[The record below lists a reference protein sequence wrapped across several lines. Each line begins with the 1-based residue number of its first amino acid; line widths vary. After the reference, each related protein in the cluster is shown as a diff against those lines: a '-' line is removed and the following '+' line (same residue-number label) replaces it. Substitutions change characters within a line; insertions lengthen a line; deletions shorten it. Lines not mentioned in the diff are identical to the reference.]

1 MSDVESPQPD
11 GLIAPLTQPER
22 PADVVQTGAT
32 CLALMLD
39 GLNWVSSRHSLERR
53 GAGRHEVITL
63 EKSKWNRSGH
73 LIQFIVASLT
83 VFDDDLA
90 AWRRANPEL
99 TLRRPESVE
108 AIVCEWL

>member
-1 MSDVESPQPD
+1 
-11 GLIAPLTQPER
+11 
-22 PADVVQTGAT
+22 
-32 CLALMLD
+32 MLD
-39 GLNWVSSRHSLERR
+39 GFNWVSSRHWLERR

-63 EKSKWNRSGH
+63 KKSKWNRSGH

-90 AWRRANPEL
+90 AWSRANPEL
-99 TLRRPESVE
+99 TVRRPESVE